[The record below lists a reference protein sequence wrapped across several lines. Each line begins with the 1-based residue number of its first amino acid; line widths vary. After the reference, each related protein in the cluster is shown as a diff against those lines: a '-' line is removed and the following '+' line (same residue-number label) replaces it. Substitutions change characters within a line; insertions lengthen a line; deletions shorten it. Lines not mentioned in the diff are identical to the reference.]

1 LEIAA
6 PAPGR
11 YALRGES
18 GRVLLDFAAAR
29 TRAEWQHWFQRQR
42 AHLLDLFAK
51 RALRSTTLETH
62 EEPDAAVARLLGASA
77 RSHGAAVRIA

>member
-18 GRVLLDFAAAR
+18 GRVLLDFTASR
-29 TRAEWQHWFQRQR
+29 TRADWQRWFQQQR

-51 RALRSTTLETH
+51 RALRTITLETH
-62 EEPDAAVARLLGASA
+62 EEPDAAVARLLGARA
-77 RSHGAAVRIA
+77 LGHGTGVRVA